1 MRKLAQ
7 FVAISAGAYAFMD
20 HTKKSALTRD
30 IHSKQAKPESL
41 SPEDLSRLKLFSVT
55 DQTELANEIAF
66 YFKTKIGKL
75 QVLRNSDDEK
85 PTVNVFDNV
94 QSKEIYLICSFNP
107 GQESVK
113 ESIEGLVTSI
123 SALRSK
129 SPSKVNVVL
138 PYYGS
143 LRSVDK
149 TGQEGMPSEEELS
162 ELLENA
168 GADKIFTVNMHDN
181 QGENN
186 LQIPLVELDAH
197 KLCANYFKNQ
207 KDLVIVYSD
216 ETLQGKVQ
224 TIQQKLA
231 QEGHKPEIQLLK
243 DIKDPQLI
251 NGRDVLL
258 VDNIVDSGK
267 PLYKISNYL
276 DQLGARSINMFAIH
290 GVITGETVDFIN
302 YSPIKQLVI
311 TNTLPMDSSHL
322 SPKINQ
328 ISVAKMIANT
338 IAQST
343 FHKNLNQLHQ
353 EGVI

>member
-1 MRKLAQ
+1 MRKFAQ
-7 FVAISAGAYAFMD
+7 FVAISASAYAFMD
-20 HTKKSALTRD
+20 HSKRSALARD
-30 IHSKQAKPESL
+30 IQSKQTMPEIL
-41 SPEDLSRLKLFSVT
+41 SPEDLSKLKLFAVT

-107 GQESVK
+107 GQESVR

-149 TGQEGMPSEEELS
+149 TDQETMPSEEELS

-168 GADKIFTVNMHDN
+168 GADKIFTVNMHEN
-181 QGENN
+181 QGEITS
-186 LQIPLVELDAH
+186 QIPLVEMDAH

-207 KDLVIVYSD
+207 NDLVIVYTD
-216 ETLQGKVQ
+216 ESLQSKVQ
-224 TIQQKLA
+224 TIQERFA
-231 QEGHKPEIQLLK
+231 QEGQKPEIQLLK
-243 DIKDPQLI
+243 DIKDQKSI

-267 PLYKISNYL
+267 PLYKVSNYL
-276 DQLGARSINMFAIH
+276 NQLGARSINMFAIH
-290 GVITGETVDFIN
+290 GVITGETVDFID

-311 TNTLPMDSSHL
+311 TNTVPLDSSHL

-343 FHKNLNQLHQ
+343 FHKNLHQLRQ
-353 EGVI
+353 EGVL